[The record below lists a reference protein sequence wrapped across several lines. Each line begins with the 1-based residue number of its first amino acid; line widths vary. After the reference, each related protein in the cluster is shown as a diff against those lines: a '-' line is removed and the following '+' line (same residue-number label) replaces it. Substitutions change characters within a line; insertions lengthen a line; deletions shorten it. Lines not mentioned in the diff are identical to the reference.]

1 MHRPPRGTI
10 GRPISLTGEEDQAMT
25 MRETEIYDYARQ
37 LLDARGAQAL
47 AEAAQKA
54 ASLEQQG
61 QDADAKT
68 WRQIEAAMREMRGP
82 HAS

>member
-1 MHRPPRGTI
+1 
-10 GRPISLTGEEDQAMT
+10 

-54 ASLEQQG
+54 AALEQQG
-61 QDADAKT
+61 QEADAKT
-68 WRQIEAAMREMRGP
+68 WRQIEAAMRSMRGP

>member
-1 MHRPPRGTI
+1 LRLQG
-10 GRPISLTGEEDQAMT
+10 GSAMT

-37 LLDARGAQAL
+37 LLDAHGAQAV

-54 ASLEQQG
+54 ATFEQQG
-61 QDADAKT
+61 QNEDAKT
-68 WRQIEAAMREMRGP
+68 WRQIEAAMKAMRGP